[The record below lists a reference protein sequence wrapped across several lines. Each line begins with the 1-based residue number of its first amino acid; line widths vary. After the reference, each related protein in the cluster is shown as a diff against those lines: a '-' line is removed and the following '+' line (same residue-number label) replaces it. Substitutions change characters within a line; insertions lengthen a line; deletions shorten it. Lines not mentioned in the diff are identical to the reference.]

1 MAPGVLLLALLGLTA
16 VAVAL
21 DVAAHRRRT
30 RALRVLASQWRMN
43 YHPADQLRVTPKVL
57 PRFPVPGAANVRV
70 MDLIY
75 GSDRER
81 YRYVFTVEFTV
92 GLVGPRRRVV
102 RVASL
107 SEPRERGRG
116 GGGDG
121 RGGSGGGGGGV
132 TLNLAPAEGSLLD
145 QYRYLTPPGI
155 DGNVSAAVVVGTPS
169 ATDSATGSGTGAG
182 GDGGTV
188 TGEAGQD
195 SAETRAGLGER
206 EGTGSPTDAPDTAPD
221 R

>member
-1 MAPGVLLLALLGLTA
+1 MLPGVLLLALLGLTS

-30 RALRVLASQWRMN
+30 RALRVLASRWGMN

-75 GSDRER
+75 GSDHGR
-81 YRYVFTVEFTV
+81 YRYVFSVEFTV

-116 GGGDG
+116 AGGGE
-121 RGGSGGGGGGV
+121 GGGAGV
-132 TLNLAPAEGSLLD
+132 TLNLAPARGSLLD
-145 QYRYLTPPGI
+145 QYRYLAPPGA
-155 DGNVSAAVVVGTPS
+155 DNLSASDNVS
-169 ATDSATGSGTGAG
+169 
-182 GDGGTV
+182 
-188 TGEAGQD
+188 
-195 SAETRAGLGER
+195 RAGAVTADAEILADGK
-206 EGTGSPTDAPDTAPD
+206 GVTDPGGPGSE
-221 R
+221 